1 MQQAIL
7 DLIDKH
13 IYWLSVV
20 NTEWEPQEEYHS
32 EWQLSLMK
40 LRNDVVALWDGWIPV
55 TEKNPIWKCI
65 AIRMSEWWEYFVNAW
80 FSESS
85 LDWWIQNEK
94 WYTTTIDKFDATH
107 WKPIWP
113 LPLSPNK

>member
-40 LRNDVVALWDGWIPV
+40 LRKDVVALWDGWIPV
-55 TEKNPIWKCI
+55 TERLPDEWQTVLIELNRKWISYHTRIFIKWEFCDSECWYWMIKSYPIRW
-65 AIRMSEWWEYFVNAW
+65 M
-80 FSESS
+80 
-85 LDWWIQNEK
+85 
-94 WYTTTIDKFDATH
+94 
-107 WKPIWP
+107 P
-113 LPLSPNK
+113 LPNSPKQ

>member
-20 NTEWEPQEEYHS
+20 NKEWEPQEEYHS

-40 LRNDVVALWDGWIPV
+40 LRKDVVALWDGWIPV
-55 TEKNPIWKCI
+55 TERKPPHLKESKFWTDYGEVIWKRVI
-65 AIRMSEWWEYFVNAW
+65 EYKNWWVDSEHY
-80 FSESS
+80 
-85 LDWWIQNEK
+85 
-94 WYTTTIDKFDATH
+94 IDKNWKYFTPSH
-107 WKPIWP
+107 WQP
-113 LPLSPNK
+113 LPLPPKQ